1 MDSRLIF
8 LDIDGTF
15 LEPGRT
21 EAPPSAVEALR
32 AARAKGH
39 KVFLCTGR
47 NYKMTAPVL
56 RYGFDGYVCS
66 AGGYVVC
73 GQTVLFDCPMDRAQS
88 DGARALLEAH
98 GVDCTLEAKDATYG
112 GAKMLE
118 RFAGYQAMQQA
129 APLNSELERW
139 RRAFEEG
146 MQLQPLEAYR
156 GEPIY
161 KICYIATD
169 AASLLPAKQAYGAQ
183 FNFCETE
190 NFKPDGPGCINGE
203 LINRKFNKGE
213 GIRRICAHLG
223 LSTAAAVAFG
233 DSENDLEMA
242 DVAAVSY
249 CMANGAPALKARCT
263 HVCPAVGEDGIAI
276 AFKELGLI

>member
-1 MDSRLIF
+1 MDTRLIF

-15 LEPGRT
+15 IEPGRM
-21 EAPPSAVEALR
+21 EAPASAVEAVR
-32 AARAKGH
+32 AARANGH

-56 RYGFDGYVCS
+56 HYGFDGYVCS

-73 GQTVLFDCPMDRAQS
+73 GQDFLFDCPMDKAQS
-88 DGARALLEAH
+88 DGVRALLEAN
-98 GVDCTLEAKDATYG
+98 GVECTLEAKNATYG
-112 GAKMLE
+112 GAQMIQRLSS
-118 RFAGYQAMQQA
+118 YQARQGGA
-129 APLNSELERW
+129 LNSELERW
-139 RRAFEEG
+139 RRAFADG
-146 MQLQPLEAYR
+146 MLIRPLEEYK

-161 KICYIATD
+161 KICYIAQD
-169 AASLLPAKQAYGAQ
+169 AASLLPAKEAYGGQ

-190 NFKPDGPGCINGE
+190 TFKPEGPACINGE

-213 GIRRICAHLG
+213 GIRRICQHLG
-223 LSTAAAVAFG
+223 LTTAAAVAFG
-233 DSENDLEMA
+233 DSENDLEMTG
-242 DVAAVSY
+242 VAGISY

-263 HVCPAVGEDGIAI
+263 HVCPAVNDDGIAT

>member
-1 MDSRLIF
+1 MDTRLIF

-15 LEPGRT
+15 IEPGRM
-21 EAPPSAVEALR
+21 EAPASAVEAVR
-32 AARAKGH
+32 AARANGH

-56 RYGFDGYVCS
+56 HYGFDGYVCS

-73 GQTVLFDCPMDRAQS
+73 GQDVLFDCPMDRAQS
-88 DGARALLEAH
+88 EGLRAVLEAH
-98 GVDCTLEAKDATYG
+98 GVECTLEAKNATYG
-112 GAKMLE
+112 GAQMIQRLS
-118 RFAGYQAMQQA
+118 GYQAKQD

-139 RRAFEEG
+139 RRAFADG
-146 MQLQPLEAYR
+146 MLIRPLEEYK

-161 KICYIATD
+161 KICYIAQD
-169 AASLLPAKQAYGAQ
+169 AASLLPAKAAYSGQ

-190 NFKPDGPGCINGE
+190 TFKPEGPACINGE

-213 GIRRICAHLG
+213 GIRRICQHLG
-223 LSTAAAVAFG
+223 LTTAAAVAFG

-242 DVAAVSY
+242 DVAGVSC
-249 CMANGAPALKARCT
+249 CMENGAEALKARCT
-263 HVCPAVGEDGIAI
+263 FTCPSVDEDGIAV
-276 AFKELGLI
+276 AFRRLGLI

>member
-1 MDSRLIF
+1 MDTRLIF

-15 LEPGRT
+15 IEPGRM
-21 EAPPSAVEALR
+21 EAPASAVEAVR
-32 AARAKGH
+32 AARANGH

-56 RYGFDGYVCS
+56 HYGFDGYVCS

-73 GQTVLFDCPMDRAQS
+73 GQEVLFDCPMDRAQS
-88 DGARALLEAH
+88 EGLRAVLEAH
-98 GVDCTLEAKDATYG
+98 GVECTLEARDATYG
-112 GAKMLE
+112 GDQMIRRLS
-118 RFAGYQAMQQA
+118 GYQAKQD

-139 RRAFEEG
+139 RRAFADG
-146 MQLQPLEAYR
+146 MLVRPLSEYR

-161 KICYIATD
+161 KICYIAPD
-169 AASLLPAKQAYGAQ
+169 EASLRPAKEAYGGQ

-190 NFKPDGPGCINGE
+190 TFKPEGPACINGE

-213 GIRRICAHLG
+213 GIRRICQHLG
-223 LSTAAAVAFG
+223 LSTDAAVAFG
-233 DSENDLEMA
+233 DSENDLEMTG
-242 DVAAVSY
+242 VAGISY
-249 CMANGAPALKARCT
+249 CMANGSPALKARCT
-263 HVCPAVGEDGIAI
+263 HVCPAVNEDGIAT

>member
-1 MDSRLIF
+1 MDTRLIF

-15 LEPGRT
+15 IEPGRM
-21 EAPPSAVEALR
+21 EAPASAVEAVR
-32 AARAKGH
+32 AARANGH

-56 RYGFDGYVCS
+56 HYGFDGYVCS

-73 GQTVLFDCPMDRAQS
+73 GQEVLFDCPMDRAQS
-88 DGARALLEAH
+88 EGLRAVLEAH
-98 GVDCTLEAKDATYG
+98 GVECTLEARDATYG
-112 GAKMLE
+112 GDQMIRRLS
-118 RFAGYQAMQQA
+118 GYQAKQD

-139 RRAFEEG
+139 RRAFADG
-146 MQLQPLEAYR
+146 MLVRPLSEYR

-161 KICYIATD
+161 KICYIAPD
-169 AASLLPAKQAYGAQ
+169 EASLRPAKEAYGGQ

-190 NFKPDGPGCINGE
+190 TFKPEGPACINGE

-213 GIRRICAHLG
+213 GIRRICQHLG
-223 LSTAAAVAFG
+223 LTTAAAVAFG
-233 DSENDLEMA
+233 DSENDLEMT

-249 CMANGAPALKARCT
+249 CMANGSPALKARCT
-263 HVCPAVGEDGIAI
+263 HVCPAVSDDGIAT